1 MDVSAL
7 CPEIPPDSSNALS
20 GLCMPTP
27 QTSAC
32 SALKESPP
40 AAFFRGLPRAAGVV
54 SARAVRNN
62 EQFPKCVP
70 RSPSSAEASLLSGA
84 PRWVGR
90 ERGFPCL
97 WSRAARPLPCCF
109 LREPSLGKSLPSHAS
124 ASGKETRSK
133 VLAAQCHPHPLPA
146 WPGGG
151 PRPARTPGSQHRAEG
166 RRHLGEWGR
175 ASGWGGAHGE
185 ENRGGSP
192 WVDLKDPGA
201 QARSAWRGE
210 GLGGGLA
217 ATTSAFESDSPAP
230 CSPPPGGP
238 TPPHTPA
245 GPGSGPANAD

>member
-7 CPEIPPDSSNALS
+7 CPEIPADSSNALS

-146 WPGGG
+146 WPGEVRGQ
-151 PRPARTPGSQHRAEG
+151 PGLREANTGLKAGDTWVSGAG
-166 RRHLGEWGR
+166 RRG
-175 ASGWGGAHGE
+175 
-185 ENRGGSP
+185 
-192 WVDLKDPGA
+192 
-201 QARSAWRGE
+201 GE
-210 GLGGGLA
+210 GLMGKKTGAGVRGL
-217 ATTSAFESDSPAP
+217 T
-230 CSPPPGGP
+230 
-238 TPPHTPA
+238 
-245 GPGSGPANAD
+245 

>member
-40 AAFFRGLPRAAGVV
+40 AAFFRGLPCAAGVV

-90 ERGFPCL
+90 ERGFPYL
-97 WSRAARPLPCCF
+97 WSRAARSPAASSGSPHSGNPWPLTPQH
-109 LREPSLGKSLPSHAS
+109 LGKKRGPRYWPLSATPTPFLPGQGTSAAS
-124 ASGKETRSK
+124 QDSGK
-133 VLAAQCHPHPLPA
+133 P
-146 WPGGG
+146 
-151 PRPARTPGSQHRAEG
+151 TPG
-166 RRHLGEWGR
+166 
-175 ASGWGGAHGE
+175 
-185 ENRGGSP
+185 
-192 WVDLKDPGA
+192 
-201 QARSAWRGE
+201 
-210 GLGGGLA
+210 
-217 ATTSAFESDSPAP
+217 
-230 CSPPPGGP
+230 
-238 TPPHTPA
+238 
-245 GPGSGPANAD
+245 